1 MLLLILGLLWG
12 FLTWLGDTGEL
23 KPHSTFYIE
32 ATNIGGIRIGDP
44 VWLEGYEVGKVS
56 SISQKKSMPFS
67 WCIQINMDTLYSLQ
81 KGATASIGNQEITG
95 GKVILLKQ
103 GNSQSPCIS
112 GDTIL
117 AMGNSDIQQVLAS
130 ISSPLKMMGDTIFP
144 MIIRVLHKTDQLL
157 VPEQLNSLSATVIAI
172 RSLVT
177 SLQQQFGSKTYTELP
192 LRLHQILLQSHH
204 TLHHADSLMNQASSS
219 IYNLNQVLQ
228 KSDSALVLTTQA
240 LTALTATIPDSS
252 QFSASLAGKVIQ
264 DATFKAQTDSLL
276 NTLQNV
282 LHKIERGELKARVR
296 F

>member
-12 FLTWLGDTGEL
+12 FLTWLGDTGDL

-67 WCIQINMDTLYSLQ
+67 WCIQINMDTLYALQ

-103 GNSQSPCIS
+103 GNSQSSCIS
-112 GDTIL
+112 GDTLL

-130 ISSPLKMMGDTIFP
+130 ISTPLKIMGDTIFP
-144 MIIRVLHKTDQLL
+144 MMVRVLHKADQLL
-157 VPEQLNSLSATVIAI
+157 VPEQLNSLSETVMAI
-172 RSLVT
+172 RSLVS
-177 SLQQQFGSKTYTELP
+177 SLQQQLSSKTYTELP
-192 LRLHQILLQSHH
+192 VHLNQILQQSNT
-204 TLHHADSLMNQASSS
+204 TLKHADSLMNQASSS
-219 IYNLNQVLQ
+219 IYNLKQVLQ
-228 KSDSALVLTTQA
+228 KTDSAVMLTTQT
-240 LTALTATIPDSS
+240 LSSLSHIIPDSS
-252 QFSASLAGKVIQ
+252 HFSASLAGKVIQ
-264 DATFKAQTDSLL
+264 DSTFKAQTDSLL